1 MNRGFRSM
9 ETAKDSAELRHQAII
24 TALASELERQAASGA
39 SRVDVDALA
48 TAVEATLDPD
58 PPMAEGRRPSELNA
72 TNDD

>member
-1 MNRGFRSM
+1 MSRGFRLM
-9 ETAKDSAELRHQAII
+9 GMAKDSAELRHQAII

-48 TAVEATLDPD
+48 SAVEAALDPD
-58 PPMAEGRRPSELNA
+58 LPMAEGRRPSELNA

>member
-1 MNRGFRSM
+1 MSRGFRSM
-9 ETAKDSAELRHQAII
+9 GTAKDSTEQRHQAIV

-48 TAVEATLDPD
+48 TAVEVALDPD
-58 PPMAEGRRPSELNA
+58 LPMAEGRRPSELNA